1 MRYSN
6 IIEFE
11 HKTVVPPPFN
21 LIEFIV
27 RIGLIIYIKI
37 YIKLLK
43 KDTLLVI
50 TENTNFVL
58 KEFESDEQ
66 EEDLN
71 KFEKMI
77 RDEYLTIEENLKTR
91 EE

>member
-6 IIEFE
+6 IVEFE

-37 YIKLLK
+37 YIQLLK